1 MTNEPLDEFP
11 HLDLAAP
18 VTARPTGGWLS
29 LWRPRHTVGALAML
43 PGLFAI
49 NLIITGWTVT
59 VLSVILVGFVA
70 AAQAVVAASY
80 LPHPSKN
87 LLTTCAAIPIGTLVA
102 ASALLS
108 EYPVSP
114 AFGMLALALAATG
127 AAFRFFATTC
137 RV

>member
-11 HLDLAAP
+11 SLELSP
-18 VTARPTGGWLS
+18 PIVARPTGGWLS

-49 NLIITGWTVT
+49 NLIVTGWTVT

-70 AAQAVVAASY
+70 AGQAVVAASY
-80 LPHPSKN
+80 LPHPNKG
-87 LLTTCAAIPIGTLVA
+87 LLTACPAIPLATLIA

-108 EYPVSP
+108 EYPASP
-114 AFGMLALALAATG
+114 AFGMLAVALAATG
-127 AAFRFFATTC
+127 VAFRFFATTC
-137 RV
+137 EV